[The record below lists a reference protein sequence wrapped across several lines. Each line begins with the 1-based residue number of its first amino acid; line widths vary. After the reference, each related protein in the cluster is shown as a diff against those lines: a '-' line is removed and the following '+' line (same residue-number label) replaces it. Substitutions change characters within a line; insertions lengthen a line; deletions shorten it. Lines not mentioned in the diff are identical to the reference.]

1 MMTRCWTSKQRK
13 ERKMSTPS
21 VLERIERRVLNHPHA
36 KAIVEHDAP
45 ASSRDDKE
53 VSTTYEDL
61 WEKSGR
67 MAKALSRETRDAM
80 IGVAVN
86 EGSALHVCQVAVLR
100 ARKTFVP
107 ISIEEGNGRRL
118 NDVCEL
124 CDFAAV
130 VVRDW
135 TQKQSLL
142 EMLDES
148 KRTWKEDRIV
158 LANEPGAFLDDQDVG
173 NYFPPTSEEEEENDD
188 GVD

>member
-1 MMTRCWTSKQRK
+1 
-13 ERKMSTPS
+13 MSTAT
-21 VLERIERRVLNHPHA
+21 VLERIERRVLNHPRA
-36 KAIVEHDAP
+36 KAIVEHDDPA

-53 VSTTYEDL
+53 VSTTYGDL

-67 MAKALSRETRDAM
+67 MAKALSRETRGAM

-135 TQKQSLL
+135 PQKQSLL

-148 KRTWKEDRIV
+148 KRPWMEEIKITPLVYVIGGP
-158 LANEPGAFLDDQDVG
+158 LQ
-173 NYFPPTSEEEEENDD
+173 PTGS
-188 GVD
+188 

>member
-1 MMTRCWTSKQRK
+1 MGE
-13 ERKMSTPS
+13 EREDGKGA
-21 VLERIERRVLNHPHA
+21 LEGGVRL
-36 KAIVEHDAP
+36 
-45 ASSRDDKE
+45 
-53 VSTTYEDL
+53 
-61 WEKSGR
+61 
-67 MAKALSRETRDAM
+67 M

-135 TQKQSLL
+135 PQKQSLL

-148 KRTWKEDRIV
+148 KRTWMEDRIV
-158 LANEPGAFLDDQDVG
+158 LANEPGVFFDDQDIG
-173 NYFPPTSEEEEENDD
+173 NNYLPPTSEEEEENDD
-188 GVD
+188 GVDETFISCFLSRLDRRP

>member
-1 MMTRCWTSKQRK
+1 
-13 ERKMSTPS
+13 MSTAT
-21 VLERIERRVLNHPHA
+21 VLERIERRVLNHPRA
-36 KAIVEHDAP
+36 KAIVEHDDPA

-53 VSTTYEDL
+53 VSTTYGDL

-67 MAKALSRETRDAM
+67 MAKALSRETRGAM

-135 TQKQSLL
+135 PQKQSLL

-148 KRTWKEDRIV
+148 KRTWMEDRIV
-158 LANEPGAFLDDQDVG
+158 LANEPGVFLDDQDIDIIG
-173 NYFPPTSEEEEENDD
+173 KYFNKKDVFRYPPI
-188 GVD
+188 